1 MIPIKDEEYKQLY
14 QECFTRFLTRRR
26 PSRDPIL
33 FGCRISG
40 FLYILFCLLWDKD
53 RTVRDPA
60 WEGFR
65 INRTLFFKK
74 IETIIHLEEMTI
86 EDPTLNTIFVDN
98 QVAGDYAVLSAE
110 GPSHVDTIEEEA
122 AGMRIPVK
130 MQHFETLFERFPF
143 AIFGIVF
150 REYMPGFIIHY
161 FVVRKEGPHYIM
173 ISSYGSNYAE
183 IKQYETPLDVA
194 EFTEYVRQLSTIER
208 NMEFVS
214 YFMKKYF
221 LDKSKGVPDKIDEV
235 NEEGYHVHKKTH
247 LSHFDDEG
255 NFSHV
260 KNTDISI
267 DAELASF
274 YGNATGRFHLF
285 DVVCFSSAVDMLS
298 RLITDGGMR
307 QRRTRKGK
315 RTHYVR
321 SRRMSRRTLHKK

>member
-26 PSRDPIL
+26 PSRDPIV

-60 WEGFR
+60 WEGLR
-65 INRTLFFKK
+65 INRTRFFEK
-74 IETIIHLEEMTI
+74 IEAIIHLEEMTI

-98 QVAGDYAVLSAE
+98 QVAGHYAVLSAE
-110 GPSHVDTIEEEA
+110 GPSHVDAIEDEEV
-122 AGMRIPVK
+122 GMRIPVK

-150 REYMPGFIIHY
+150 KEYMPGFIIHY
-161 FVVRKEGPHYIM
+161 FVVRKEGPTYIM
-173 ISSYGSNYAE
+173 VSSYGSNYAD
-183 IKQYETPLDVA
+183 IAQYETPLDVA
-194 EFTEYVRQLSTIER
+194 EFTEYVRQLSTRER

-221 LDKSKGVPDKIDEV
+221 LDKKHGILDKGKPP
-235 NEEGYHVHKKTH
+235 
-247 LSHFDDEG
+247 SHFDEHG

-267 DAELASF
+267 DAELDSF
-274 YGNATGRFHLF
+274 YGNATGTFYLF
-285 DVVCFSSAVDMLS
+285 DVVCFSSAVDTLS
-298 RLITDGGMR
+298 RLITSGGMR
-307 QRRTRKGK
+307 KRRIRKGK

-321 SRRMSRRTLHKK
+321 SRRNRRTLHKK